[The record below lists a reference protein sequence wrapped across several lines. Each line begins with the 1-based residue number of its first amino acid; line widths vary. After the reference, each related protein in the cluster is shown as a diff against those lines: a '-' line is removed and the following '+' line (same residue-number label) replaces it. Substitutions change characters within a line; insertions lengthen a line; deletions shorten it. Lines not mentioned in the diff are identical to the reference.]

1 MKNLSLIFSF
11 IISITACATPQL
23 GDKLSIN
30 TSSKVT
36 RSELQLILDA
46 AKVEGVILIY
56 DKQTDTYYSNDFQE
70 SLTGVL
76 PASTFK
82 IPHSIIGLEL
92 GLLQDEQ
99 TVFKWDGKSRRF
111 SIWEKDLSLKAA
123 FQNSCVPC
131 YQSLAKRIGTQKM
144 AAYVSKLKFGEMDI
158 NEANIDSFWLAG
170 QSKISPLQQI
180 DFLMRLYEG
189 RLPIAET
196 TRETVKAIMKVGK
209 LNNRHVLS
217 AKTGLAVSDG
227 EQDIGWFVGY
237 VEKTG
242 NPLYFATKISPIDNQ
257 MESRS
262 FAPLRKKI
270 TLEALA
276 KLHLLK

>member
-158 NEANIDSFWLAG
+158 NEANIDSFWLVG

>member
-196 TRETVKAIMKVGK
+196 TRETVKAIMKAGK

-276 KLHLLK
+276 KLHLA

>member
-276 KLHLLK
+276 KLHLA